1 MKTAPETDQMQ
12 SDKKLFVKMAIS
24 AWQTY
29 NDRVTK
35 LVEKLGD
42 ETLAGEVAPGKN
54 TGTYLF
60 GHLIAVNDNLL
71 PLLGLGQNLYPELG
85 KIFHDTPDKSG
96 LKFPAVSELKKF
108 WQSVNTKLTEH
119 FSKMSTEDWFSRH
132 NSVSAE
138 DFANE
143 PHRNKL
149 NVILNRTSHQS
160 YHLGQMILLE
170 KK

>member
-1 MKTAPETDQMQ
+1 MKTAPATDQLQ
-12 SDKKLFVKMAIS
+12 SDKLFVKMAIS

-35 LVEKLGD
+35 LVEKLSD
-42 ETLAGEVAPGKN
+42 EALAGEVAPGKN

-60 GHLIAVNDNLL
+60 GHLIAVNDNLF
-71 PLLGLGQNLYPELG
+71 PLFGFGENLYPELG
-85 KIFHDTPDKSG
+85 KIFLDTPDKSG
-96 LKFPAVSELKKF
+96 LKFPAIPELKKY
-108 WQSVNTKLTEH
+108 WQNVNRKLTDH
-119 FSKMSTEDWFSRH
+119 FTGMTPEDWLSKH

-138 DFANE
+138 DFAKE

-160 YHLGQMILLE
+160 YHLGQMTLLE
-170 KK
+170 KR